1 MKHVVICAV
10 PYSDNL
16 GDAVIAET
24 LGHLIRQ
31 AMPDCRVSFLD
42 IAGRTR
48 LGEHSLKKGHLMRLF
63 SRLPGWARVPVLSTA
78 IWLKYRRQWRARWQ
92 QQLAD
97 ADMVVVGGGQLL
109 CDVDLNFPL
118 KLYLLARCLGQDAK
132 VALVS
137 VGVAAGWSRLGRYL
151 VSRFFALAAPQF
163 VSVRDESSRRNIV
176 GLGAG
181 EPCDVAIIP
190 DPAILSSALYAE
202 HGLEKRWDVGICV
215 SDVESLH
222 YNADLAALSAQ
233 SEQGAGLGMFVELVR
248 KLRQGGQRVVL
259 FTNGAEEDNLA
270 AATVRSR
277 LGAEVADGV
286 DYMLPASP
294 AALASIIAGCHSM
307 VGHRMH
313 ANIIAFSFGV
323 PSVGI
328 VWDTKVAS
336 FFKLSGRG
344 DFAVRQNA
352 SANDVMERLAYAR
365 ALGAAQFKRSARL
378 GRDIRQGLALVFE
391 QKLAVPA
398 ASAPLQAAPSLGGT
412 P

>member
-24 LGHLIRQ
+24 LNHLIRQ
-31 AMPDCRVSFLD
+31 AVPDCRVSYLD

-48 LGEHSLKKGHLMRLF
+48 LGENSLKKGRLMRLF
-63 SRLPGWARVPVLSTA
+63 SRLPGWARVPVLTAA
-78 IWLKYRRQWRARWQ
+78 IWLKYRRQWRIRWQ

-118 KLYLLARCLGQDAK
+118 KLYLLARCLGKNAR

-151 VSRFFALAAPQF
+151 VSRFFALAAPQY
-163 VSVRDESSRRNIV
+163 VSVRDESSRRHIV

-181 EPCDVAIIP
+181 EACDVAIIP

-222 YNADLAALSAQ
+222 YNADLGAG
-233 SEQGAGLGMFVELVR
+233 SEQGGGLGMFVELVH

-270 AATVRSR
+270 AAAVSSR
-277 LGAEVADGV
+277 LGAEGLIGV
-286 DYMLPASP
+286 DVRLPDTP
-294 AALASIIAGCHSM
+294 AELASIIAGCHSM

-344 DFAVRQNA
+344 DFAVRQSA
-352 SANDVMERLAYAR
+352 SADDVIERLASAR
-365 ALGAAQFKRSARL
+365 SLGAAQFKRSARL
-378 GRDIRQGLALVFE
+378 GREITQGLAQLFS
-391 QKLAVPA
+391 QKPAVPA
-398 ASAPLQAAPSLGGT
+398 TPAPLKAAPSLEGT

>member
-31 AMPDCRVSFLD
+31 AVPDCRVSFLD

-48 LGEHSLKKGHLMRLF
+48 LGENSLKKGRLMRLF
-63 SRLPGWARVPVLSTA
+63 SRLPGWARVPVLTAA
-78 IWLKYRRQWRARWQ
+78 IWLRYRRQWRTRWQ

-118 KLYLLARCLGQDAK
+118 KLYLLARCLGSNAK

-190 DPAILSSALYAE
+190 DPAILSSSLYAE
-202 HGLEKRWDVGICV
+202 PGLEKRWDVGICV

-222 YNADLAALSAQ
+222 YNADLVAV
-233 SEQGAGLGMFVELVR
+233 SEQGAGLGMFVELVH

-270 AATVRSR
+270 AAAVRSR
-277 LGAEVADGV
+277 LNVDGV
-286 DYMLPASP
+286 DFMLPKSP
-294 AALASIIAGCHSM
+294 AELASIIAGCDSM

-352 SANDVMERLAYAR
+352 CADDVIERLAYAR
-365 ALGAAQFKRSARL
+365 SLGAAQFKRSARL
-378 GRDIRQGLALVFE
+378 GRDITQGLALLFS
-391 QKLAVPA
+391 QKLAMPATPAPRTAA
-398 ASAPLQAAPSLGGT
+398 ASLEGT

>member
-31 AMPDCRVSFLD
+31 AVPDCRVSFLD

-48 LGEHSLKKGHLMRLF
+48 LGENSLKKGRLMRLF
-63 SRLPGWARVPVLSTA
+63 SRLPGWARVPVLTAA
-78 IWLKYRRQWRARWQ
+78 IWLKYRRQWRTRWQ

-118 KLYLLARCLGQDAK
+118 KLYLLARCLGSNAK

-176 GLGAG
+176 GLGGG

-190 DPAILSSALYAE
+190 DPAILSSSLYAE
-202 HGLEKRWDVGICV
+202 PGLEKRWDVGICV

-222 YNADLAALSAQ
+222 YNADLVSV
-233 SEQGAGLGMFVELVR
+233 SEQGGGLGMFVELVH

-270 AATVRSR
+270 AAAVRSR
-277 LGAEVADGV
+277 LNVDGV
-286 DYMLPASP
+286 DFMLPKSP
-294 AALASIIAGCHSM
+294 AELASVIAGCHSM

-352 SANDVMERLAYAR
+352 CADDVIERLAYAR
-365 ALGAAQFKRSARL
+365 SLGAAQFKRSARL
-378 GRDIRQGLALVFE
+378 GRDITQGLALLFS
-391 QKLAVPA
+391 QKLAMPATPAPRTVA
-398 ASAPLQAAPSLGGT
+398 ASLEGT

>member
-31 AMPDCRVSFLD
+31 AVPDCRVSFLD

-48 LGEHSLKKGHLMRLF
+48 LGENSLKKGRLMRLF
-63 SRLPGWARVPVLSTA
+63 SRLPGWARVPVLTMA
-78 IWLKYRRQWRARWQ
+78 IWLKYRRQWRVRWQ

-97 ADMVVVGGGQLL
+97 ADVVVVGGGQLL

-118 KLYLLARCLGQDAK
+118 KLYLLARCLGKNAR

-151 VSRFFALAAPQF
+151 VSRFFALAAPQY

-181 EPCDVAIIP
+181 EACDVAIIP
-190 DPAILSSALYAE
+190 DPAILSASLYAE

-222 YNADLAALSAQ
+222 YNADLVSVA
-233 SEQGAGLGMFVELVR
+233 EQGGGLGMFVELVH

-270 AATVRSR
+270 AAAVRSR
-277 LGAEVADGV
+277 LGADGMQGV
-286 DYMLPASP
+286 DFMLPASP
-294 AALASIIAGCHSM
+294 AELASIIAACHSM

-352 SANDVMERLAYAR
+352 SADDVIERLACAR
-365 ALGAAQFKRSARL
+365 SLGAAQFKRSARL
-378 GRDIRQGLALVFE
+378 GRDITQGLALLFG
-391 QKLAVPA
+391 QTLALPA
-398 ASAPLQAAPSLGGT
+398 APATLQAAPSLEGT